1 MTETASKVSADIRLR
16 DGTAAHLRRLA
27 EDDMDRLSAFG
38 TSLTRDDWL
47 YLDVDMRSPS
57 TLARLVTAYA
67 ATTWRQLVAQV
78 EDRIVGYS
86 SVRMLPGWKSH
97 VGDIHLVVADEVR
110 GQGLGTLLARATV
123 DAGRELGVHKLLL
136 EMVAEQ
142 SAGRTIFER
151 LGFRVEGRLVS
162 QARDDRGELHDLLVL
177 GHHLEPAPATP
188 PRDS

>member
-1 MTETASKVSADIRLR
+1 MTETTSRVAPDVRLH
-16 DGTAAHLRRLA
+16 DGTAVRLRRLA
-27 EDDMDRLSAFG
+27 EDDMEPLSAFG

-78 EDRIVGYS
+78 GERIVGYS

-97 VGDIHLVVADEVR
+97 VGDIHLVVAEEVR
-110 GQGLGTLLARATV
+110 GRGLGTLLAQATV
-123 DAGRELGVHKLLL
+123 EAGRELGVCKLLL

-142 SAGRTIFER
+142 SAGRAIFER
-151 LGFRVEGRLVS
+151 LGFRVEGRLTS
-162 QARDDRGELHDLLVL
+162 QARDERGELHDLLVL
-177 GHHLEPAPATP
+177 GHHLEPAPTP
-188 PRDS
+188 SPGGS